1 MTSMAHESD
10 AENKADTKHLSFKGQ
25 LCDGYSIFNYS
36 ILQNI
41 NVKYFTLFHYKTSL
55 HFLSYAGNRPSNN
68 MHCLECQTYLMWE
81 DMVAM

>member
-1 MTSMAHESD
+1 MTSVAHESD
-10 AENKADTKHLSFKGQ
+10 SENKADTKHLSFKGQ

-55 HFLSYAGNRPSNN
+55 HFL
-68 MHCLECQTYLMWE
+68 
-81 DMVAM
+81 